1 MFRIVYSLILTKI
14 YKKIKN
20 LKIEKLKIKNLRTG
34 AIKENVQYHKA
45 FFIW

>member
-1 MFRIVYSLILTKI
+1 MFRIVYSLILTTI

-45 FFIW
+45 FFI